1 MSIDFGPER
10 WKKLKETYRLFWAG
24 ELDRPIIPVVMG
36 GRAPGRTEPKL
47 PDQPFAAFYDLSVSA
62 EDIID
67 RWDYNLSCCEYL
79 GDAYPSVW
87 PNFGPGVMAAFM
99 GAKLET
105 GNDTVWFHPTEELP
119 IRDIHFEYDP
129 DNVWLNRI
137 RDIYI
142 AGIKRWGG
150 QVLMGMTDLG
160 GNLDVLATFRPS
172 EKLLLDLYDEPDEVK
187 RLTWEAHDLWHR
199 FFGEL
204 NEILQPVNPG
214 YSAWA
219 GIYSEQPYYMQQCDF
234 NYMLGPDMFDEFVKP
249 ELEATCRKLTNAF
262 YHLDGPGQLA
272 SLDSL
277 LTIEKL
283 DGVQWIPGEGSK
295 TYDKWPDVY
304 QKIHAAGKRMQ
315 VAVGDMDI
323 LDTVIQQIGTSR
335 GVQSYA
341 TSISKKDE
349 ATCRQRLAGYGIE

>member
-1 MSIDFGPER
+1 MNIDFGPER
-10 WKKLKETYRLFWAG
+10 WEKLRETYRLFWAG
-24 ELDRPIIPVVMG
+24 ELDRPIIPVVVG
-36 GRAPGRTEPKL
+36 GRDPGRPEPQL
-47 PDQPFAAFYDLSVSA
+47 PSYRKTAFYDLSVPA
-62 EDIID
+62 EDIVD
-67 RWDYNLSCCEYL
+67 RWDYNFSCCEYL

-87 PNFGPGVMAAFM
+87 PNFGPGVMGAFM

-105 GNDTVWFHPTEELP
+105 GSETVWFRPLEELP
-119 IRDIHFEYDP
+119 ISEIHFEYDP

-142 AGIKRWGG
+142 AGIKRWDG

-160 GNLDVLATFRPS
+160 GNLDVLSTFRPS
-172 EKLLLDLYDEPDEVK
+172 DKLLLDLYDEPEEVK
-187 RLTWEAHDLWHR
+187 RLTWEAHDMWHR

-219 GIYSEQPYYMQQCDF
+219 GIYSEQPYYMLQCDF
-234 NYMLGPDMFDEFVKP
+234 NFMLGPDMFDKFVKP
-249 ELEATCRKLTNAF
+249 ELDATCKKLTNAF

-277 LTIEKL
+277 LTIKEL
-283 DGVQWIPGEGSK
+283 DGVQWIPGAGSK
-295 TYDKWPDVY
+295 TCDEWPEVY
-304 QKIHAAGKRMQ
+304 QKIIAAGKRIQ

-323 LDTVIQQIGTSR
+323 LDTVIKQVGTSR

-341 TSISKKDE
+341 ISIPKKDE
-349 ATCRQRLAGYGIE
+349 ADIRKRLSAYGIE